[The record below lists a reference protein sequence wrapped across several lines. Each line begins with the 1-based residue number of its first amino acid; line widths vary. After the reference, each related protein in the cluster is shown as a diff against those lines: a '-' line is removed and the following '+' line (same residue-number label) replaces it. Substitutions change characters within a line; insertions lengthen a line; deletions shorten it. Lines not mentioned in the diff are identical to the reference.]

1 MEIKGDFLSLREF
14 SKEEINHLVALS
26 EHFKAKKRT
35 SEPHFYHK
43 GKSIALIFEKP
54 STRTR
59 TSLEIA
65 AQELGI
71 YPLYL
76 YSETMQLARGEPIA
90 DTARVLSRYV
100 DGIAIRTYQ
109 HDTIVKLA
117 NHTTVPVINAL
128 TDFSHPLQILGD
140 LHTIKEFKGFT
151 DTTVT
156 FLGDGDNN
164 VAHSLL
170 LGCAKVGLNFRIGAP
185 EKYFPTD
192 DLVKEARK
200 NAKKSGGS
208 LKLISNPEKAVKE
221 SDVIYTD
228 VWVSM
233 GMKES
238 KEKRRKSLKPYK
250 ITTELLDGA
259 DPNYLFMHC
268 LPRKE
273 EVTNEVFESDHSIV
287 WEQAENRLH
296 SAKAVMSTLL

>member
-1 MEIKGDFLSLREF
+1 MEIKGNFLSLKDF
-14 SKEEINHLVALS
+14 SREEINHLITLS
-26 EHFKAKKRT
+26 EHFKAKKEVL
-35 SEPHFYHK
+35 EPHFYHK

-65 AQELGI
+65 AQELGL

-76 YSETMQLARGEPIA
+76 YSETMQLARGETIA

-109 HDTIVKLA
+109 HDTVVKLA
-117 NHTTVPVINAL
+117 THSSVPVINAL
-128 TDFSHPLQILGD
+128 TDFAHPLQVLGD
-140 LHTIKEFKGFT
+140 LHTIKEFKGLT
-151 DTTVT
+151 DTTLT

-170 LGCAKVGLNFRIGAP
+170 LGCAKVGVNFRIGTP
-185 EKYFPTD
+185 EKYFPAD
-192 DLVKEARK
+192 DLVKEAK
-200 NAKKSGGS
+200 ENAKKSGGS
-208 LKLISNPEKAVKE
+208 VKLISDPERAVKG

-238 KEKRRKSLKPYK
+238 EEERRKSLKPYK
-250 ITTELLDGA
+250 VTTELLEEA
-259 DPNYLFMHC
+259 SQNYLFMHC
-268 LPRKE
+268 LPRKD
-273 EVTNEVFESDHSIV
+273 EVTDEVFESDHSIV

-296 SAKAVMSTLL
+296 SAKAVISTLL